1 MQNTPECPT
10 GRSPWSDSDDSDA
23 DAETELYSESEEED
37 SELAD
42 TEEAESEEDEE
53 EDSELDEVEA
63 FRRYADSALAEF
75 RSTGTVVAPD
85 RVLNALRTL
94 LESRGIDEAA
104 EQLGRRLDFDIDEQD

>member
-1 MQNTPECPT
+1 MMVFRTVACLDEVLFFLFLLFSFFFT
-10 GRSPWSDSDDSDA
+10 ADD
-23 DAETELYSESEEED
+23 
-37 SELAD
+37 
-42 TEEAESEEDEE
+42 EEDEE

-63 FRRYADSALAEF
+63 FRRYADSALDEF